1 MQSSDCSRSKPA
13 GLGRKLSEELMTDPK
28 STFTVLHALRVKGM
42 ASGGQIEDA
51 TGLTVSVLTP
61 VLEEL
66 TAREAVKHRV
76 GRMPGYMLT
85 NQGTQ
90 AHAVMAKEHISE
102 SERIGVSR
110 AYEVFLEL
118 NGTFKE
124 LCTRW
129 QMRPDPSGASEPNDH
144 SDPEYDATVL
154 ADLEGVHERVVT
166 GLSSAVAACPR
177 FDRYAARFDSALAT
191 VRSGDSEALTRPM
204 SESYHDVWME
214 LHQDFLLTLGRER
227 HDADGY

>member
-1 MQSSDCSRSKPA
+1 MKP
-13 GLGRKLSEELMTDPK
+13 LGEVLMTDQK

-42 ASGGQIEDA
+42 ASDCQIEDA
-51 TGLTVSVLTP
+51 TGLTISALTP

-66 TAREAVKHRV
+66 AAREAVKHRV

-90 AHAVMAKEHISE
+90 AHAVMAKDHITE
-102 SERIGVSR
+102 AERTGVAT
-110 AYEVFLEL
+110 AYEAFLEL

-129 QMRPDPSGASEPNDH
+129 QMRPDSSGASQPNDH

-154 ADLEGVHERVVT
+154 AELEAVHQRVVA
-166 GLSSAVAACPR
+166 GLSSAGATCPR
-177 FDRYAARFDSALAT
+177 FDRYAQRFDSALAE
-191 VRSGDSEALTRPM
+191 VRSGNSQALTRPM
-204 SESYHDVWME
+204 SSSYHDVWME

>member
-1 MQSSDCSRSKPA
+1 
-13 GLGRKLSEELMTDPK
+13 MTDQK

-42 ASGGQIEDA
+42 ASEDQLQDA
-51 TGLTVSVLTP
+51 TGLPSSALTP

-66 TAREAVKHRV
+66 AAREAVKQRV
-76 GRMPGYMLT
+76 GRMSGYMLT
-85 NQGTQ
+85 NQGTE
-90 AHAVMAKEHISE
+90 AHAVLSKEHISE
-102 SERIGVSR
+102 AERTGVAM

-129 QMRPDPSGASEPNDH
+129 QMRPDPSGASQPNDH
-144 SDPEYDATVL
+144 SDPEYDAAVL
-154 ADLEGVHERVVT
+154 HELAAVHERVVA
-166 GLSSAVAACPR
+166 GLSSAGATCPR
-177 FDRYAARFDSALAT
+177 FDRYAARFDAALVG
-191 VRSGDSEALTRPM
+191 VRGGNGQALTRPM
-204 SESYHDVWME
+204 SNSYHDVWME